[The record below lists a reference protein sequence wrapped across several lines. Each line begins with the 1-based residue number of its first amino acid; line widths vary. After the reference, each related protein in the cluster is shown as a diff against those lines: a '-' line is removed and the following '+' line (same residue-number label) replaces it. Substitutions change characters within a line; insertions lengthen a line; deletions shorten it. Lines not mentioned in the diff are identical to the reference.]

1 MLKELPT
8 KDKDKVRELIESFG
22 GKFFR
27 VIFTKRTTGELRTM
41 DCRTGVSKFVK
52 GKKGK
57 GKVYEPKDKDLI
69 CVWVPADWDPEN
81 NGDTGYRSINLRT
94 VSEIHFAQQVH
105 TFE

>member
-1 MLKELPT
+1 MLKELST
-8 KDKDKVRELIESFG
+8 KDKDSVRKLIESFG

-52 GKKGK
+52 GKGK
-57 GKVYEPKDKDLI
+57 KYEPKDKDLI
-69 CVWVPADWDPEN
+69 CVWAPANWDPEN
-81 NGDTGYRSINLRT
+81 GDAGYRSINLRT
-94 VSEIHFAQQVH
+94 VCEIHFAQQVH

>member
-1 MLKELPT
+1 MLKELST
-8 KDKDKVRELIESFG
+8 KDKDKVRKLIESFG

-52 GKKGK
+52 GK

-69 CVWVPADWDPEN
+69 CVWVPADWDSE

>member
-1 MLKELPT
+1 MLKELTT
-8 KDKDKVRELIESFG
+8 KDKNRVQKMIESTK

-41 DCRTGVSKFVK
+41 DCRIGVAKFVN
-52 GKKGK
+52 GK
-57 GKVYEPKDKDLI
+57 GAKYDPKDKDLMV
-69 CVWVPADWDPEN
+69 VWDLRAFRH

-94 VSEIHFAQQVH
+94 VKEIRFAGQVH